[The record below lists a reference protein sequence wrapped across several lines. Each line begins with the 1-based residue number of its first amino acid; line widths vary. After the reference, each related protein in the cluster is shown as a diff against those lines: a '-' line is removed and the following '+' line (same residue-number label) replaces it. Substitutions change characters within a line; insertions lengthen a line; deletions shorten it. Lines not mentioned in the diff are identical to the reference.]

1 MFNSFNNTI
10 YNKLD
15 LNMKINKDNN
25 EEYMD
30 CLYSK
35 LEECKNDK
43 ELSKKIKQEI
53 LLISLVNLFQGLE
66 ENK

>member
-1 MFNSFNNTI
+1 
-10 YNKLD
+10 
-15 LNMKINKDNN
+15 MKINKDNN